1 MSFDLEV
8 KNYTKVALEDA
19 HKVVKK
25 VVNTAMVDTVDKTPV
40 LTGKLKNSWV
50 ASFLSPI
57 FATEG
62 RLPDGKEASDSFDSV
77 ERVTSKI
84 DKSKIGESIYLTNSL
99 HYAKDIEDGYSGKA
113 PTGMMRRSMRDAVK
127 GFEKI

>member
-40 LTGKLKNSWV
+40 DTGKLKNSWY
-50 ASFLSPI
+50 ASFASPI
-57 FATEG
+57 FSTGG
-62 RLPDGKEASDSFDSV
+62 RLPDGEEAADSFDSV

-84 DKSKIGESIYLTNSL
+84 DKSKIGEPIYLVNSL
-99 HYAKDIEDGYSGKA
+99 IYANDIELGASGKA
-113 PTGMMRRSMRDAVK
+113 PAGMMRRAMRNAVK
-127 GFEKI
+127 DFK

>member
-8 KNYTKVALEDA
+8 KNYTKVALIDA
-19 HKVVKK
+19 HKVVRK

-40 LTGKLKNSWV
+40 DTGKLKNSWV

-62 RLPDGKEASDSFDSV
+62 RLPDGKEAADSFDNV

-99 HYAKDIEDGYSGKA
+99 HYAKDIEDGASFRA
-113 PTGMMRRSMRDAVK
+113 PTGMMRRAMRNAVK
-127 GFEKI
+127 DFK